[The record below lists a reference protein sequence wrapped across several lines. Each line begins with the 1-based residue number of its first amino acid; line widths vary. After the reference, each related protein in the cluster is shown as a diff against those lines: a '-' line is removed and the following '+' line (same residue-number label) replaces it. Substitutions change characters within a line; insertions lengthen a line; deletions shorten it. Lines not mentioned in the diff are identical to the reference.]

1 MTEEVKIENAGKPRP
16 PRPPWKEFRESL
28 EGHGFRPSRR
38 FGQNFLLDENTA
50 RAIVQDSGAGPGDRV
65 LEVGTG
71 CGFLTVHLAHVGLEL
86 LTVEIDKRLAEVS
99 RPFLEPYPR
108 VRLLEGDILEG
119 KHELNREVVQW
130 IGEDQPWHMVSNLP
144 YAVSGPVVALC
155 ASMKNP
161 PKSMTV
167 LVQKELGQRLAA
179 RHNTSEYGPLSI
191 VTQLT
196 CDVRML
202 RDVGGGSFWPRPKV
216 DSSVVRL
223 TLKDSIRDQEQR
235 ELAMQRIRPLFTRR
249 RQTLVRVMGD
259 MGANKAALREA
270 LVGAGY
276 HENTRAE
283 SMAPEELADWVLGPH
298 WPKD

>member
-1 MTEEVKIENAGKPRP
+1 MSEESTNNESGASRP

-50 RAIVQDSGAGPGDRV
+50 RAIVADSGAGPSDRV

-71 CGFLTVHLAHVGLEL
+71 CGFLTVHLAHIGLEL
-86 LTVEIDKRLAEVS
+86 LTVEIDLRLAEVS

-108 VRLLEGDILEG
+108 VTLLEGDILKG
-119 KHELNREVVQW
+119 KHALNPKVLEWV
-130 IGEDQPWHMVSNLP
+130 GDSEPWHLVSNLP

-155 ASMKNP
+155 ASLPNP
-161 PKSMTV
+161 PASMTV

-179 RHNTSEYGPLSI
+179 RHNTPDYGPLSI

-196 CDVRML
+196 CDVSMI
-202 RDVGGGSFWPRPKV
+202 RDVGAGSFWPRPKV
-216 DSSVVRL
+216 ASSVVRM
-223 TLKDSIRDQEQR
+223 TLKDKIREPEERD
-235 ELAMQRIRPLFTRR
+235 LAMQRIRPLFTRR

-259 MGANKAALREA
+259 LGADKAALREA
-270 LVGAGY
+270 LLAAG
-276 HENTRAE
+276 HPENLRAE
-283 SMAPEELADWVLGPH
+283 CLAPEDLADWVLGSL
-298 WPKD
+298 WGTK

>member
-1 MTEEVKIENAGKPRP
+1 MSDVTNQNGGGQGRP

-50 RAIVQDSGAGPGDRV
+50 RAIVNDSGAGPNDRV

-119 KHELNREVVQW
+119 KHKLNREVLQW
-130 IGEDQPWHMVSNLP
+130 IGEEEAWHLVSNLP

-155 ASMKNP
+155 ASLPNP
-161 PKSMTV
+161 PRSMTI

-179 RHNTSEYGPLSI
+179 QHNTPDYGPLSI
-191 VTQLT
+191 VTQLS

-223 TLKDSIRDQEQR
+223 TLKDSVRDPEQR
-235 ELAMQRIRPLFTRR
+235 DLAMQRIRPLFTRR

-259 MGANKAALREA
+259 LGADKADLRKA
-270 LVGAGY
+270 LVAAGY
-276 HENTRAE
+276 PENLRAE
-283 SMAPEELADWVLGPH
+283 SMAPEELADWVLGPF
-298 WPKD
+298 WPMG